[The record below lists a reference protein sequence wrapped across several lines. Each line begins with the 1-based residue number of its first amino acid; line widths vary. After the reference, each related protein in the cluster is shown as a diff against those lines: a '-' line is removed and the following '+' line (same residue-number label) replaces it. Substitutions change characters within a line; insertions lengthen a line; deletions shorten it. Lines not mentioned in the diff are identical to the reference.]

1 MWGSEFT
8 TKKRYPTGPGGKQK
22 WYYWLGVK
30 ELARCVGAACTARIA
45 RRQLRGAILDA
56 IGSLERGNW
65 LPGAGRGLKFGVAR
79 LVASVGPSLD
89 ARLLVDWAA
98 VDREVARVRL
108 AHAPSAR
115 RAAAASMGFETRA
128 AWREALGRLVRAA
141 ADRALSHASLQVG
154 GVSQKGNRL
163 RG

>member
-1 MWGSEFT
+1 
-8 TKKRYPTGPGGKQK
+8 
-22 WYYWLGVK
+22 
-30 ELARCVGAACTARIA
+30 
-45 RRQLRGAILDA
+45 
-56 IGSLERGNW
+56 
-65 LPGAGRGLKFGVAR
+65 LKFGVAR

-108 AHAPSAR
+108 AHPPSAR

-128 AWREALGRLVRAA
+128 AWREALGRLVLAA
-141 ADRALSHASLQVG
+141 ADRAAHASLQVG
-154 GVSQKGNRL
+154 GVSKEGNRL